1 MTSRKNNIYE
11 FSDPRRTDRV
21 KKRRVFRPGI
31 KCMIALAFFMLFYMI
46 FSFGTNFNRLH
57 TMQQDVE
64 KIESQIN
71 DLQKKNNEL
80 RQQLKM
86 AQSDAFVEKI
96 AREELNLIKPGETR
110 IVPVQTKPQKP
121 AGQVNVGVPGE

>member
-1 MTSRKNNIYE
+1 MTSRENNVYK
-11 FSDPRRTDRV
+11 FSDPRRTEKV
-21 KKRRVFRPGI
+21 KRRRVFRPGL
-31 KCMIALAFFMLFYMI
+31 KCLTALAFFMLFYMV

-57 TMQQDVE
+57 SMQQDVE
-64 KIESQIN
+64 KIESQID

-96 AREELNLIKPGETR
+96 AREELNLVKPGETR
-110 IVPVQTKPQKP
+110 IVPVQTNTQKP
-121 AGQVNVGVPGE
+121 AGQSD